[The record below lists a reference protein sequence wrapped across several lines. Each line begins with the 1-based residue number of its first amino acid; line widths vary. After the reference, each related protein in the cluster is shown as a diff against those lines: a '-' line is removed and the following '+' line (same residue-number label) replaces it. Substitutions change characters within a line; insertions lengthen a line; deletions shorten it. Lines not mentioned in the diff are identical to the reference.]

1 MREPPTKELV
11 EKVPLFRQ
19 DEAKSLHL
27 GWKPA
32 FATNRMEWLSHPA
45 TIGGVPLPA
54 KSKTAKRSKKGR
66 SKSKRGV
73 NQDLVKSLAHELR
86 AEILAILNERMAS
99 PNELAK
105 ELDEGLSQVSY
116 HVKVL
121 KDYKVITL
129 VKTEPRRGAVEHY
142 YRATSRAFLTDRD
155 WHELPESVRIGMSA
169 DLFQAIVDDAVA
181 AMEEE
186 TFDDREDRHLSW
198 TPMMLDEKA
207 WKELQSL
214 LGTTLKQ
221 AMKLNAEAAKRL
233 AKSKEK
239 GISASV
245 AMLAYEVPDTAAKKL
260 PKRKS
265 KAAAKKAKGRAK
277 AKRR

>member
-1 MREPPTKELV
+1 ML
-11 EKVPLFRQ
+11 EKVPALRQ
-19 DEAKSLHL
+19 REVKSLQL
-27 GWKPA
+27 GWKNA
-32 FATNRMEWLSHPA
+32 YVINTMEWLSHRA
-45 TIGGVPLPA
+45 TIGGVALPA
-54 KSKTAKRSKKGR
+54 KSKTTKSRKKGKGR
-66 SKSKRGV
+66 AKSKRGV

-155 WHELPESVRIGMSA
+155 WHELPESVRVGMSA
-169 DLFQAIVDDAVA
+169 DLFPAVVDDAVA
-181 AMEEE
+181 SMEGG

-198 TPMMLDEKA
+198 TPMMLDEQA
-207 WKELQSL
+207 WGSLQKL
-214 LGTTLKQ
+214 LADTLKQ
-221 AMKLNAEAAKRL
+221 AMKLNAEATKRL
-233 AKSKEK
+233 AKAKEK

-260 PKRKS
+260 PKRK
-265 KAAAKKAKGRAK
+265 AKGKAKAKAKTKAKAK
-277 AKRR
+277 AKRK